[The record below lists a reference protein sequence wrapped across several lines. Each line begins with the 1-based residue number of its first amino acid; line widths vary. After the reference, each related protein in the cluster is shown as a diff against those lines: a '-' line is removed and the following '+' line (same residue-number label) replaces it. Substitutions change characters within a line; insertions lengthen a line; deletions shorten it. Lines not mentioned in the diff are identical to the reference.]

1 MDNKLTE
8 TLSPEMKLILC
19 SLSVDKNNQHVDWI
33 SFKGRINWP
42 LVTNLAIQHGVLPL
56 LYKYLKRQQEGVVP
70 QTEFDKLKNLYLNNV
85 GHNIMVT
92 QKLLN
97 ILKILSTNGF
107 EVVPFKGPVIAI
119 QAYGDI
125 GLRAFCDLDILIKS
139 SDFPVIYDLLLSE
152 GYSSLKPRIGKLK
165 SIWKKSRR
173 NFEFKGKKCFFDF
186 HPQVTQGPLFLRLK
200 DKWNTLS
207 TVELNSQEVPTLNNH
222 DTILMLA
229 LHGTHHGWN
238 ILKFVA
244 DLAHLIHSNESEI
257 NWDTLIRQARA
268 MGCLRMVMIG
278 LLLGQD
284 FCGLEIPPLIQDLIQ
299 NDKKTRKLA
308 VYFIG
313 KILEKEKSNL
323 IPVMAIPRS
332 LDSRYYQFRY
342 MIYYVF
348 NPTNLDVLALR
359 LPGFMYPVYYV
370 VRPVRLF
377 LNLIRSGVVKIKQK
391 LR

>member
-1 MDNKLTE
+1 
-8 TLSPEMKLILC
+8 MKLILC
-19 SLSVDKNNQHVDWI
+19 SLSVDKNNENVDWK
-33 SFKGRINWP
+33 SFKGKINWP
-42 LVTNLAIQHGVLPL
+42 LVTSLTIQHGVLPL
-56 LYKYLKRQQEGVVP
+56 LYKYLKCQQEGVVS
-70 QTEFDKLKNLYLNNV
+70 QTELVKQRNLYLNNV

-97 ILKILSTNGF
+97 ILNILSTNGF
-107 EVVPFKGPVIAI
+107 EAVPFKGPVIAI

-139 SDFPVIYDLLLSE
+139 SDFSVIYDLLLSE
-152 GYSSLKPRIGKLK
+152 GYASLKPRIGKLK

-173 NFEFKGKKCFFDF
+173 NFEFQGKKCFFDF
-186 HPQVTQGPLFLRLK
+186 HLQVVQGPLFFRLK

-207 TVELNSQEVPTLNNH
+207 TVELNSQEVPCLNNH

-229 LHGTHHGWN
+229 MHGTHHGWN

-257 NWDTLIRQARA
+257 HWDTLIRKAKA

-284 FCGLEIPPLIQDLIQ
+284 FCGLQIPHLIQDLIQ

-332 LDSRYYQFRY
+332 LDSLYYQFRY

-348 NPTNLDVLALR
+348 NPTDLDVLALR

-370 VRPVRLF
+370 IRPVRLGI
-377 LNLIRSGVVKIKQK
+377 NLVKKAVSKIVRREGQGRKT
-391 LR
+391 

>member
-8 TLSPEMKLILC
+8 NFTPEMKLVLRAIH
-19 SLSVDKNNQHVDWI
+19 VDRNNQHVDWK
-33 SFKGRINWP
+33 SFKSRINWP
-42 LVTNLAIQHGVLPL
+42 LVTKLAIQHGVLPL
-56 LYKYLKRQQEGVVP
+56 LYKYLKRQKEGIVP
-70 QTEFDKLKNLYLNNV
+70 QTELVKQKNLYLNNV
-85 GHNIMVT
+85 GLNIMVT

-107 EVVPFKGPVIAI
+107 ESVPFKGPVIAI

-139 SDFPVIYDLLLSE
+139 SDFSAIYDLLLSE
-152 GYSSLKPRIGKLK
+152 GYLSLKPRIGKLK

-173 NFEFKGKKCFFDF
+173 NFEFQGKKCFFDF
-186 HPQVTQGPLFLRLK
+186 HMQVSQGPLFFRLK
-200 DKWNTLS
+200 DKWNMLS
-207 TVELNSQEVPTLNNH
+207 TVELNSQEVPCLNNH

-257 NWDTLIRQARA
+257 NWDALIRKARG

-284 FCGLEIPPLIQDLIQ
+284 FCGLQIPPLIQDLIQ
-299 NDKKTRKLA
+299 NDKKIRKLA

-323 IPVMAIPRS
+323 IPVMALPRS
-332 LDSRYYQFRY
+332 LDSLYYQFRY

-370 VRPVRLF
+370 IRPVRLF
-377 LNLIRSGVVKIKQK
+377 LNLIRDGVAKIKK
-391 LR
+391 KT

>member
-1 MDNKLTE
+1 MDNKLTGNF
-8 TLSPEMKLILC
+8 TLEMKLV
-19 SLSVDKNNQHVDWI
+19 LSAIHVDKNNQKVDWK
-33 SFKGRINWP
+33 SFERRINWP

-70 QTEFDKLKNLYLNNV
+70 QTELVKQKNLYLNNV
-85 GHNIMVT
+85 GRNILVT

-107 EVVPFKGPVIAI
+107 EAVPFKGPVIAV

-152 GYSSLKPRIGKLK
+152 GFSSLKPMIGKLK

-173 NFEFKGKKCFFDF
+173 NFEFKDETGFYDF
-186 HPQVTQGPLFLRLK
+186 HQQVSQGPGFFRLK
-200 DKWNTLS
+200 DKWNTFS
-207 TVELNSQEVPTLNNH
+207 TVELNSQEVPCLNNH

-244 DLAHLIHSNESEI
+244 DLAHFIHSRESEI
-257 NWDTLIRQARA
+257 NWEVLVEKARK
-268 MGCLRMVMIG
+268 MGSLRMVMIG

-299 NDKKTRKLA
+299 NDKKIRNLTG
-308 VYFIG
+308 YFRLQTL
-313 KILEKEKSNL
+313 KKRKSNQV
-323 IPVMAIPRS
+323 PVMAVPRS
-332 LDSRYYQFRY
+332 LDSQYYQFRY
-342 MIYYVF
+342 MIYYLF
-348 NPTNLDVLALR
+348 NPTNLDVLAIR
-359 LPGFMYPVYYV
+359 LPGFLYPLYYV
-370 VRPVRLF
+370 IRPVRLGI
-377 LNLIRSGVVKIKQK
+377 NLVKKIFNRKIN
-391 LR
+391 